1 MTFGQGNLIWE
12 NMSSNSQPTRC
23 RCAPARTLLG
33 LALAVGLAA
42 GCEQAL
48 DVGHNTKGRFPV
60 GAHSPAILMNDSFS
74 DNWSPE
80 FAALFA
86 NNGGPSLAGI
96 LVNASLYWPDLTAN
110 VAGWNDFV
118 TRARRS
124 GLQGLPD
131 VTESDATAFVVPPDR
146 QIESTPPHHS
156 RGAQFIIDKSREL
169 SQPWLPVA
177 LIACS
182 QLTDIADAYLIDPTV
197 VDRVVVV
204 AQLGSYT
211 APKGLMTGPN
221 GDLDPWADWIVAQRF
236 RYVQISAFYDQSADV
251 TADDVPNLPHN
262 ALGAWMADKRTKLS
276 VLPVASDQE
285 PILLLA
291 APEFITTAT
300 AASPDTSAGFASPFG
315 QGPPLVPD
323 PSGTAWLVTQID
335 ATAARKRLWQMLNNP
350 ATFKP

>member
-1 MTFGQGNLIWE
+1 
-12 NMSSNSQPTRC
+12 MSSNRQPRC
-23 RCAPARTLLG
+23 RRAPARTLLG

-48 DVGHNTKGRFPV
+48 DVGHNTKGKLPAD
-60 GAHSPAILMNDSFS
+60 AHSPAILINDTFS

-86 NNGGPSLAGI
+86 NSGGPHLVGI
-96 LVNASLYWPDLTAN
+96 LVNDSLYWPDLNAN

-118 TRARRS
+118 TRARAI

-131 VTESDATAFVVPPDR
+131 VTRSEATAFVVPPDR
-146 QIESTPPHHS
+146 QIGSTEPHHS
-156 RGAQFIIDKSREL
+156 VGAQFIVDKSKEL
-169 SQPWLPVA
+169 SLPWLPVVI
-177 LIACS
+177 IACS

-221 GDLDPWADWIVAQRF
+221 GDLDPWADWIVAQKF
-236 RYVQISAFYDQSADV
+236 RYVQVSAFYDQSADV

-262 ALGAWMADKRTKLS
+262 ALGAWMADKRARLS
-276 VLPVASDQE
+276 LLPVASDQE
-285 PILLLA
+285 PILALA
-291 APEFITTAT
+291 APEFVTTVVRS
-300 AASPDTSAGFASPFG
+300 SPDTSAGFGSPFG

-323 PSGTAWLVTQID
+323 PSGNVWLITQID
-335 ATAARKRLWQMLNNP
+335 ATAPRKRMWQMLNNP

>member
-1 MTFGQGNLIWE
+1 
-12 NMSSNSQPTRC
+12 MSSNRQPRC
-23 RCAPARTLLG
+23 RAPARTLLG

-48 DVGHNTKGRFPV
+48 DVGHNTKGKLPADARN
-60 GAHSPAILMNDSFS
+60 PAILINDSFN

-86 NNGGPSLAGI
+86 NNGGPSLTGI
-96 LVNASLYWPDLTAN
+96 IVNASQYWPDLNAN

-118 TRARRS
+118 TRARAS

-131 VTESDATAFVVPPDR
+131 VTKSENTAFIVPPDR
-146 QIESTPPHHS
+146 QIESTAPNRS
-156 RGAQFIIDKSREL
+156 LGAQFIVAKSREL
-169 SQPWLPVA
+169 SLPWLPVVI
-177 LIACS
+177 IACS

-204 AQLGSYT
+204 AQVGSYT

-221 GDLDPWADWIVAQRF
+221 GDLDPWADWIVAQKF
-236 RYVQISAFYDQSADV
+236 RYVQVSAFYDQSADV
-251 TADDVPNLPHN
+251 TADDVPNLPPN
-262 ALGAWMADKRTKLS
+262 ALGAWMAGKRAALS
-276 VLPVASDQE
+276 PLPVASDQE
-285 PILLLA
+285 PILALA
-291 APEFITTAT
+291 APEFATTVVRS
-300 AASPDTSAGFASPFG
+300 SPDLSAGFASPFG

-323 PSGTAWLVTQID
+323 LDGNVWLITQID
-335 ATAARKRLWQMLNNP
+335 ATAARKRMWQMLGNP